1 MSNIRSKSLTV
12 IIFTFIVLII
22 TIAIFQITAAVNL
35 KSIKNYTAENHII
48 PSFSVTANDGHI
60 KSQPMAFAIPK
71 ANINKGEEVKIV
83 SHNKKWCKIIY
94 YKNNTVKTGYLHI
107 EDIMGI
113 NDETFETGEIIDNSA
128 TPSPEKLSFSSAKY
142 KVDKDSTLDLTKQLE
157 VTDNADIKWTTS
169 NPEIVTVENG
179 KISGKNEGS
188 AVIYATSGGKTAH
201 CMVDVRAM
209 NNHAKG
215 ELKMKNAYGNN
226 INYHPS
232 VLYFKDGWN
241 GYKYWLAHTP
251 YERCNDY
258 WENPHIMASND
269 LSHWEAP
276 NCFENPLE
284 AVPDDYEYGISYNS
298 DTELVYNS
306 DTDTL
311 ECWWRNY
318 HYTTLEVSLRRRT
331 TSDGVHWTDTENML
345 VFNLKK
351 EDFLS
356 PAILYEN
363 GMYKMWSINH
373 KSHYD
378 IEYRE
383 SKDGKQW
390 SKKRKIELE
399 YEDPKYINWHLDVIH
414 TPKGYEMDISA
425 FLKGT
430 RDHTVMP
437 LFYSYS
443 PDNVTWTK
451 ARIMLTPG
459 QGANDW
465 DNKGLYRSCLLYADD
480 KYYLF
485 YSGINKKTG
494 PVGIGM
500 ISGDNVFHMN

>member
-1 MSNIRSKSLTV
+1 
-12 IIFTFIVLII
+12 
-22 TIAIFQITAAVNL
+22 
-35 KSIKNYTAENHII
+35 
-48 PSFSVTANDGHI
+48 
-60 KSQPMAFAIPK
+60 
-71 ANINKGEEVKIV
+71 
-83 SHNKKWCKIIY
+83 
-94 YKNNTVKTGYLHI
+94 
-107 EDIMGI
+107 MGI
-113 NDETFETGEIIDNSA
+113 NDETFETEEVIDNSA

-142 KVDKDSTLDLTKQLE
+142 KVDKNNTLDLTKQLE
-157 VTDNADIKWTTS
+157 ITDNADIKWTTS

-179 KISGKNEGS
+179 KISGKNEGP

-201 CMVDVRAM
+201 CTIDVRAI
-209 NNHAKG
+209 NGHAKG

-269 LSHWEAP
+269 LTHWEAP